1 MDILGIG
8 PLELIF
14 ILIII
19 LIVMGPKDIVKSSRV
34 VGKFLR
40 SVMTHP
46 TFRLVQDTSREIR
59 NLPYRL
65 AREAGVEDLQND
77 LKSYTD
83 LPSISPFETE
93 GDKGKTEETE
103 QVEPG
108 LGSWEKAAPPPAGTP
123 TDAEQK
129 TSTSEASDPD
139 PTPPPS
145 TPDPKEDSATSDEDL
160 AD

>member
-8 PLELIF
+8 PLELIV

-19 LIVMGPKDIVKSSRV
+19 LIVMGPKDIVKSSRT
-34 VGKFLR
+34 VGKILR

-65 AREAGVEDLQND
+65 AREAGVDDLQKD

-83 LPSISPFETE
+83 LPSISPFKK
-93 GDKGKTEETE
+93 GDEEKE
-103 QVEPG
+103 NEAKDEEPG
-108 LGSWEKAAPPPAGTP
+108 LGSWENPAKPPAEETKSAAPDPIHTGESGIETKEESPQTEPPGT
-123 TDAEQK
+123 EQGQ
-129 TSTSEASDPD
+129 SD
-139 PTPPPS
+139 
-145 TPDPKEDSATSDEDL
+145 
-160 AD
+160 